1 LRFGSSSDALCI
13 SFFTFTF
20 LRVFALLQSFCS
32 KNSIARH
39 RSPAF
44 LGLRSV
50 FLVGLVDL
58 FQGDASCDNDGR
70 CSWQVNRKSE
80 NDRSIVSSSIA
91 ATAATARRSATEV
104 WLARSQ
110 SDNDVDEDNHKSET
124 IV

>member
-1 LRFGSSSDALCI
+1 M
-13 SFFTFTF
+13 
-20 LRVFALLQSFCS
+20 
-32 KNSIARH
+32 
-39 RSPAF
+39 
-44 LGLRSV
+44 